1 MDANQKLQLL
11 RRLKSI
17 SGHVTGVEKMVAD
30 DAYCI
35 DVIAQVQAI
44 QAALNKVTV
53 QILDDHLHSC
63 VITAVQGD
71 DASERER
78 MLGEISAVFE
88 NLPNF
93 RFQQERLNMQSLTVK
108 TPDISCGH

>member
-1 MDANQKLQLL
+1 MDTPQKTELL

-17 SGHVTGVEKMVAD
+17 SGHIKGVEKMVAD

-35 DVIAQVQAI
+35 DIISQVQAI
-44 QAALNKVTV
+44 QAALNKVNL

-63 VITAVQGD
+63 VITAIRGD

-78 MLGEISAVFE
+78 LLGEISSVFE
-88 NLPNF
+88 KSTKL
-93 RFQQERLNMQSLTVK
+93 
-108 TPDISCGH
+108 

>member
-1 MDANQKLQLL
+1 MDESQKVNLL

-17 SGHVTGVEKMVAD
+17 SGHLHGVEKMVQD

-35 DVIAQVQAI
+35 DVIGQVQAI

-63 VITAVQGD
+63 VITAVRGD
-71 DASERER
+71 DTAERER
-78 MLGEISAVFE
+78 MLGEIAAVFE
-88 NLPNF
+88 KSTKL
-93 RFQQERLNMQSLTVK
+93 
-108 TPDISCGH
+108 